1 MATPVRKLFCVLQ
14 LLQNIKPAELV
25 ARKNFWMEMQL
36 TLANY
41 DDLFSCFV
49 FSDEA
54 SFHLSDN
61 VNRHNVWEEF
71 DYRLDVCRA
80 TNGAH
85 IEHL

>member
-1 MATPVRKLFCVLQ
+1 
-14 LLQNIKPAELV
+14 
-25 ARKNFWMEMQL
+25 MEMQR

-41 DDLFSCFV
+41 NDVFSSFV

-54 SFHLSDN
+54 SFHLSGK
-61 VNRHNVWEEF
+61 VNRHNVWEEL
-71 DYRLDVCRA
+71 DYLLDVCRV

>member
-1 MATPVRKLFCVLQ
+1 
-14 LLQNIKPAELV
+14 
-25 ARKNFWMEMQL
+25 MQH

-41 DDLFSCFV
+41 DDLFSGFV

-54 SFHLSDN
+54 SFHLSGK
-61 VNRHNVWEEF
+61 VNTHNVWEEF
-71 DYRLDVCRA
+71 HYRIDMCRA

>member
-1 MATPVRKLFCVLQ
+1 
-14 LLQNIKPAELV
+14 
-25 ARKNFWMEMQL
+25 MQH

-41 DDLFSCFV
+41 GDLFSCFV

-61 VNRHNVWEEF
+61 VWQEF
-71 DYRLDVCRA
+71 EYRLDVCRV

-85 IEHL
+85 IERL